1 MKYIYP
7 KEVNMDNISVIEKKD
22 KFIIRN
28 TNLLN
33 IFGIIINIQDCI
45 ISKQYKNFKVVLSHN
60 SLEKY
65 DTYLDNIIPNY
76 EKIIKRDSEN
86 QDYLLL
92 GFSDKN
98 DEYFSD
104 KNKQGKC
111 LESIVSILEVS
122 NMSYNA
128 VKVFKYSINI

>member
-104 KNKQGKC
+104 KNKKNIYLNIHYVKKTGF
-111 LESIVSILEVS
+111 LNTPVISIL
-122 NMSYNA
+122 
-128 VKVFKYSINI
+128 